1 MTIFLN
7 RCSSQEVT
15 ASSEPVEWILSE
27 IPVSDL
33 MDPYINPLPSLAFV
47 IIILMYFLLWYIN
60 FQRDKLKNLTSLPVE
75 LRDNHTMHKQL
86 YLICLK
92 TGFYFSS
99 GTTASV
105 SRIQSYTGYS

>member
-1 MTIFLN
+1 MIFLN

-27 IPVSDL
+27 ILVNDL
-33 MDPYINPLPSLAFV
+33 MEPYINPLPSLVFV
-47 IIILMYFLLWYIN
+47 IIILIYFLLWYMN
-60 FQRDKLKNLTSLPVE
+60 FQRDKLKNLTSLPVD
-75 LRDNHTMHKQL
+75 LRDNNTKHKQF

-105 SRIQSYTGYS
+105 SRI